1 MSLHWNIKYESLFS
15 VKNEIFCSNWQSR
28 YNWNIVESGDKHY
41 KQTKP
46 SLRNKYLVSHV
57 YDTDSGYAKYQKPV
71 KKAPS

>member
-1 MSLHWNIKYESLFS
+1 MKLFA
-15 VKNEIFCSNWQSR
+15 VLFAFMFIVGTVLQGKNSHDITEILLKVAINTI
-28 YNWNIVESGDKHY
+28 N
-41 KQTKP
+41 QTKP